1 MSVMFLLKNSIF
13 PSLDVWELF
22 YILQNTFHF
31 IIDISSMI
39 LLVSFR
45 HCPSTW
51 KVWNSFFLSSYFY
64 CNSVVRDF
72 FEWEAGGATADCVSS
87 FSHYSLIP
95 LFPPTLAMLLFLA
108 NIWSFPPPI
117 PLRNPFSLPHTLP
130 YHYS

>member
-1 MSVMFLLKNSIF
+1 MFLLKNSIF

-51 KVWNSFFLSSYFY
+51 KVWNSFVLSSYFY

-95 LFPPTLAMLLFLA
+95 LFPPTLAISLFLA
-108 NIWSFPPPI
+108 NISITNSPEQLDKRTTVLI
-117 PLRNPFSLPHTLP
+117 SVRQRKV
-130 YHYS
+130 